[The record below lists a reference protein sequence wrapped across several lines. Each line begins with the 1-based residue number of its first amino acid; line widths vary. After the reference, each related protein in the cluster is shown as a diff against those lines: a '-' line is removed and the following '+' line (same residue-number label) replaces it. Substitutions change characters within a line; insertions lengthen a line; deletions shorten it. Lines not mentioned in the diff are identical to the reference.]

1 MADYQYLTDNGVIV
15 PDTSD
20 ILSNTQ
26 AEYKNALGADLDVS
40 SETPQGVLIAA
51 ETLARNEVVRNNAAV
66 ANQINPNLAGGIFL
80 DAIWALTGGQR
91 FVALPTIVRD
101 VLLTGIPGVIV
112 TSGAI
117 ATVGPDGDQF
127 QLLSNVVLGSDG
139 TGLGTFQSVDLGPI
153 PCPAHGL
160 NTIASSVLGW
170 ETVDNPDAGTVGQPE
185 ESDIASR
192 TRRRRT
198 LALQGV
204 ALPEAITSSVYSAEG
219 IRSMSFRE
227 NYTGAPI
234 TIEGVTLVAHSIY
247 ACIDGGT
254 DQIAAQALLQKK
266 SLGCNWN
273 GSTTVNV
280 TEPIT
285 GQVYP
290 VKFDRPTEVPIFV
303 QVTVRGGAA
312 YPDVPGIVRSSMVD
326 YANGLQEG
334 EDGFIVGGD
343 VSPFELAGAV
353 NREAPTI
360 FVQNLLLSTDNITFS
375 PATVS
380 ITIAQLAT
388 LLSGNI
394 AVTVLP

>member
-1 MADYQYLTDNGVIV
+1 MADYQYLTENGVIV

-20 ILSNTQ
+20 ILTDVQN
-26 AEYKNALGADLDVS
+26 EYKGALGADLDVS
-40 SETPQGVLIAA
+40 GETPQGVLITA
-51 ETLARNEVVRNNAAV
+51 ETLSRNEVVRNNAAV
-66 ANQINPNLAGGIFL
+66 ANQINPNMAGGIFL
-80 DAIWALTGGQR
+80 DAIWALLGGQR

-101 VLLTGIPGVIV
+101 VVLTGIPGVIV
-112 TSGAI
+112 TAGAL
-117 ATVGPDGDQF
+117 ATTGANGDQF
-127 QLLSNVVLGSDG
+127 QLLSNVILGSDG

-153 PCPAHGL
+153 PAPAHGL

-170 ETVDNPDAGTVGQPE
+170 ETVDNPDAGTTGQPE
-185 ESDIASR
+185 ESDLAAR
-192 TRRRRT
+192 TRRRNT

-204 ALPEAITSSVYSAEG
+204 SLPEAITSSVHSAEG

-227 NYTGAPI
+227 NVTNAPI
-234 TIEGVTLVAHSIY
+234 VIEGVTLSPHSIY
-247 ACIDGGT
+247 ACVDGGT
-254 DQIAAQALLQKK
+254 DQIVAEALLQKK
-266 SLGCNWN
+266 SLGADWN
-273 GSTTVNV
+273 GATVVNV

-290 VKFDRPTEVPIFV
+290 VQFDRPTEVPIFV
-303 QVTVRGGAA
+303 RVTVRGGAS
-312 YPDVPGIVRSSMVD
+312 YPDVPGIVRQSMVD

-375 PATVS
+375 AVTIS
-380 ITIAQLAT
+380 ITIKQLAT
-388 LLSGNI
+388 LLPGNI
-394 AVTVLP
+394 AVTVAP

>member
-20 ILSNTQ
+20 ILTETQ
-26 AEYKNALGADLDVS
+26 TEFKNALGDDLDVS
-40 SETPQGVLIAA
+40 SETPQGTLIAA
-51 ETLARNEVVRNNAAV
+51 ETLAREEVVRNNAAV

-101 VLLTGIPGVIV
+101 VVLTGIPGVIV

-117 ATVGPDGDQF
+117 ATVGAAGDQF
-127 QLLSNVVLGSDG
+127 QLLSNVTIGSDG
-139 TGLGTFQSVDLGPI
+139 TGLGTFQSVELGPI
-153 PCPAHGL
+153 AAPALGL
-160 NTIASSVLGW
+160 NSIASSVLGW
-170 ETVDNPDAGTVGQPE
+170 ETVSNPAAGTTGQPE

-219 IRSMSFRE
+219 IRSMTFRE
-227 NYTGAPI
+227 NVTNASI
-234 TIEGVTLVAHSIY
+234 VIEGKTLVAHSIY
-247 ACIDGGT
+247 ACVDGGT
-254 DQIAAQALLQKK
+254 DLIVATALLQKK
-266 SLGCNWN
+266 SLGANWN
-273 GSTTVNV
+273 GTTVVNV

-285 GQVYP
+285 GQIYP
-290 VKFDRPTEVPIFV
+290 VQFDRPTEVPIFV

-312 YPDVPGIVRSSMVD
+312 YPDVPGIVRSSMID

-360 FVQNLLLSTDNITFS
+360 FVQNLLLSLNNVTFS
-375 PATVS
+375 AATIP
-380 ITIAQLAT
+380 ITISQLAT
-388 LLSGNI
+388 LLEGNI
-394 AVTVLP
+394 AVTVTP